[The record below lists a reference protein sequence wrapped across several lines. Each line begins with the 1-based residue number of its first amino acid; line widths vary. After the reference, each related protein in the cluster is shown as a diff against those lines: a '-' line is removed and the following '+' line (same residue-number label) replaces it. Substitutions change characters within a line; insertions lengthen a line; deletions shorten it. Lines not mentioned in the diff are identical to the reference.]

1 MASGSAGAACL
12 DLPDVP
18 AQSLRL
24 LGVADGRSIN
34 VARWARRLVERGHE
48 VHLVSDRIPPNGA
61 AIEGVGV
68 RDVRSLETL
77 TGPPG
82 LRRFT
87 IAPAIGRLARS
98 LDVDVVHA
106 HYLLPYGWW
115 AARAGR
121 HPLVVSPWSRDIFV
135 DVQESRRGRRR
146 AVEAIAAADELVV
159 NSEANRVASIELGGD
174 PARIR
179 EIIWYSELERF
190 GPERADPGFR
200 ARRGWP
206 QDALVV
212 LSLRNYRPYTNLD
225 VVVRAFARAVREE
238 PRARLLLA
246 ARGGPTRAEL
256 ERLVDELHVRPLVAF
271 ERVEWEDLP
280 AASASA
286 DIAITIA
293 GSDSTPASLLEVM
306 ASAVPVVAGRTWS
319 IDEWIGPDSGGF
331 LVECRDEDAVT
342 AALIALLRDPELRR
356 RHGAR
361 NERFVRERLADPG
374 AQLEELY
381 LELLGRR

>member
-1 MASGSAGAACL
+1 VAATER
-12 DLPDVP
+12 
-18 AQSLRL
+18 LRV

-48 VHLVSDRIPPNGA
+48 VSIVSDRLPPNGA
-61 AIEGVGV
+61 AVPGVAV
-68 RDVRSLETL
+68 HDVRSLETL
-77 TGPPG
+77 TRVPG
-82 LRRFT
+82 LRRLS
-87 IAPAIGRLARS
+87 IGPAIGRFARS
-98 LDVDVVHA
+98 MNVDLVHA

-115 AARAGR
+115 AAGAGR

-135 DVQESRRGRRR
+135 DAEESRRGRRR
-146 AVEAIAAADELVV
+146 AIEAITAGDYLVV
-159 NSEANRVASIELGGD
+159 NSEANRKASIDLGAD
-174 PARIR
+174 ATRTR

-190 GPERADPGFR
+190 GPDRADPEFR

-206 QDALVV
+206 DDALVV

-256 ERLVDELHVRPLVAF
+256 EALVDELGVDSLVAF

-280 AASASA
+280 VAVASSDVAV
-286 DIAITIA
+286 TIA

-306 ASAVPVVAGRTWS
+306 ASRLAVVAGRTWS
-319 IDEWIGPDSGGF
+319 IDEWIGTGEGGF
-331 LVECRDEDAVT
+331 LVDCRDEDAVT
-342 AALIALLRDPELRR
+342 ESLLSLLTDGDLRR
-356 RHGAR
+356 TCGER
-361 NERFVRERLADPG
+361 NERFVRQRLGDPG